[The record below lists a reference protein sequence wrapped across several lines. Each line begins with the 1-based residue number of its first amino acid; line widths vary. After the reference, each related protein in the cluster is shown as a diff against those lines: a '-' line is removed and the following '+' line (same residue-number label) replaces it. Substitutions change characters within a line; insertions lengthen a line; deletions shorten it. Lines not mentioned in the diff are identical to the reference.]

1 MIPFAKHLTEDR
13 RLCVLRTLVDVNGT
27 ANDSVLQTSLEMLGH
42 RHLSRDIVRAD
53 LTFLINA
60 GLITD
65 EWLEHIQI
73 CTITRRGVE
82 VAEGRI
88 TVEGVKK
95 PSLGR

>member
-13 RLCVLRTLVDVNGT
+13 RLCILRILADVNGT

-42 RHLSRDIVRAD
+42 RHLSRDVVRAD
-53 LTFLINA
+53 LNFLKYG

-73 CTITRRGVE
+73 CTITQRGVE
-82 VAEGRI
+82 VAEGRVY
-88 TVEGVKK
+88 VEGIKK